1 MKSAFRFRSDHPYM
15 GQLFSWIGMI
25 ALVTSLSMFYIR
37 HQVETRT
44 LKQEIL
50 QLEHQKEAMEKK
62 SAYLH
67 VRIVRLAE
75 QLRNETASMQRFELE
90 HAAVGQVVVMDA
102 VDTAVALVG
111 MAGTEPDVRA
121 IAGKPADD
129 ALILASF
136 RTARV
141 DSR

>member
-37 HQVETRT
+37 HQVVTRT
-44 LKQEIL
+44 LKRDIL
-50 QLEHQKEAMEKK
+50 QLEHQKEALKKK

-75 QLRNETASMQRFELE
+75 KLRCETVAMHRFELE

-102 VDTAVALVG
+102 VDTAVAL
-111 MAGTEPDVRA
+111 AGTEPDVRA
-121 IAGKPADD
+121 IAGNPADD
-129 ALILASF
+129 TLILATY
-136 RTARV
+136 RTARA
-141 DSR
+141 DTR

>member
-25 ALVTSLSMFYIR
+25 ALVTSLSMFYIW
-37 HQVETRT
+37 HQDQTRS
-44 LKQEIL
+44 LKREIL

-75 QLRNETASMQRFELE
+75 QLRNETVAMHRFELE

-102 VDTAVALVG
+102 VDTAVAL
-111 MAGTEPDVRA
+111 AAPEPDVRA
-121 IAGKPADD
+121 IAGEPSED

-141 DSR
+141 DTR

>member
-25 ALVTSLSMFYIR
+25 ALVTSLSMFYIW
-37 HQVETRT
+37 HQDQTRS
-44 LKQEIL
+44 LKREIL

-75 QLRNETASMQRFELE
+75 QLRNETVAMHRFELE

-102 VDTAVALVG
+102 VDTAVALAVP
-111 MAGTEPDVRA
+111 EPDVRA
-121 IAGKPADD
+121 IAGEPSED

-141 DSR
+141 DTR

>member
-1 MKSAFRFRSDHPYM
+1 MKSAYRFRNDHPYM

-37 HQVETRT
+37 HQVETRQ
-44 LKQEIL
+44 LKRDIL
-50 QLEHQKEAMEKK
+50 QLEHQKVAMEKK

-75 QLRNETASMQRFELE
+75 QLRNETVAMQRFELE

-102 VDTAVALVG
+102 VDTAVAL
-111 MAGTEPDVRA
+111 AGTEPDVRA

-141 DSR
+141 DTR

>member
-1 MKSAFRFRSDHPYM
+1 MKSAFRFCSDHPYM

-25 ALVTSLSMFYIR
+25 ALVTSLSMFYIW
-37 HQVETRT
+37 HQDVTRT
-44 LKQEIL
+44 LKREIL

-75 QLRNETASMQRFELE
+75 QLRNETVAMQRFELE

-102 VDTAVALVG
+102 VDTAVAL
-111 MAGTEPDVRA
+111 AGTEPDVRA
-121 IAGKPADD
+121 IAGKPSED

-141 DSR
+141 DTR